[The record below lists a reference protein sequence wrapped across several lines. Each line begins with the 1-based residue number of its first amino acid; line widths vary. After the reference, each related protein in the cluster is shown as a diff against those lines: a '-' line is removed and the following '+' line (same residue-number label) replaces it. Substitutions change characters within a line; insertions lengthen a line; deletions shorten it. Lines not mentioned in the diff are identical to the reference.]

1 MTLYHLRSN
10 RSNGSTVGVQEFSAP
25 SDEQALSIAREM
37 VKTAAEADFELWH
50 GRRCVHMT
58 TLQKEK
64 RPEQMK

>member
-1 MTLYHLRSN
+1 MTLYHLRSK
-10 RSNGSTVGVQEFSAP
+10 RSNGSTAVQEFSAL

-58 TLQKEK
+58 TLQKEE

>member
-1 MTLYHLRSN
+1 MTLYHLHSLRSG
-10 RSNGSTVGVQEFSAP
+10 GSTAAVEQFSAP

-58 TLQKEK
+58 TLQKET
-64 RPEQMK
+64 RPEQTK